1 MNKRFRT
8 LLSLVLSI
16 ILVFAFSACQKQPE
30 TSAPVEEAAAPAEN
44 TTKEPAP
51 EENKDPIKIGFFAP
65 ITGPAAA
72 DGLSVANSAELAV
85 ELINKKGGIDGR
97 LVELIKYDDGLDTKQ
112 AVNIAQKLTTKDNV
126 VAVVSGSYS
135 GPTRVAAP
143 IFQEAGIPML
153 SGYAIHP
160 DVTNSGDF
168 IFSQSFAGSVQGTA
182 GAKVAVE
189 MLNAKRISIIAVDID
204 FGKELSESF
213 TAYAEAHGA
222 EIVSLD
228 KFAMADKEFAP
239 VTTKIKEEIK
249 PDLLYIANYYAH
261 GSEIV
266 RQAKKLGLDIPIL
279 GTEGIDSFQFLEIA
293 GENAEGVM
301 LTTNMNR
308 DSENES
314 TQAYIQTYTEKYG
327 IIPDMVGASVYDA
340 FEVLFKVIGEV
351 GTDPVKMRDAIR
363 DLKDFETVTGTL
375 IA

>member
-189 MLNAKRISIIAVDID
+189 MLNAKRI
-204 FGKELSESF
+204 
-213 TAYAEAHGA
+213 
-222 EIVSLD
+222 
-228 KFAMADKEFAP
+228 
-239 VTTKIKEEIK
+239 
-249 PDLLYIANYYAH
+249 
-261 GSEIV
+261 
-266 RQAKKLGLDIPIL
+266 
-279 GTEGIDSFQFLEIA
+279 
-293 GENAEGVM
+293 
-301 LTTNMNR
+301 
-308 DSENES
+308 
-314 TQAYIQTYTEKYG
+314 
-327 IIPDMVGASVYDA
+327 
-340 FEVLFKVIGEV
+340 
-351 GTDPVKMRDAIR
+351 
-363 DLKDFETVTGTL
+363 
-375 IA
+375 